1 MQTNGSICD
10 VRNLSDP
17 GLQWKAWKQD
27 RSARMTVT
35 LYWPIIFS
43 TFHPRRRRSAHC
55 PGLVE
60 CFLSLVTWA
69 IPHFLYFIKCSTTSA
84 PQCLLNISKVGFL
97 RQTPF
102 VPRWEWAIGG
112 RGRDRAA
119 HADATQ
125 SFQLKERRR
134 ALAVRALVRSPVFTL
149 KNDKN
154 VPSHSSKYARYIC
167 KFFSGQRP
175 LHLVCKQLLDLLH
188 YVLWHFQTFWNC
200 TSSPRKDFY
209 WRAHGKSK
217 SRTWKIPI
225 LFHWRKLD
233 SRFQHPDPMKQRRK
247 CEILH
252 ERGLG
257 LSRHCSAEQSSRAL
271 LRLFLFPFPKS
282 WNMYRNNSM
291 FCPGTK
297 IVGWEHSGSS
307 RTYRN
312 LVISPVLR
320 YWHRKGIQGSFPSGA
335 AGGSQSGSWFPHCCC
350 CSDDSWLTPQ
360 ARLSGLGDVPTPE
373 HLWILRMWCF
383 LDVWTSEHEPQRRN
397 HNNSATLISQAC
409 RGLFQQQLLQTD
421 EKTHQMFHR
430 T

>member
-1 MQTNGSICD
+1 MQTNRSICD

-17 GLQWKAWKQD
+17 GLQWKAWEQD
-27 RSARMTVT
+27 WSERMTVT
-35 LYWPIIFS
+35 LYWPIGFFFV

-60 CFLSLVTWA
+60 CFSVSCNVGDPAFPVIHQTLRNQRA
-69 IPHFLYFIKCSTTSA
+69 FSTFQNLGVFSNKR
-84 PQCLLNISKVGFL
+84 PSCRGEREPS
-97 RQTPF
+97 
-102 VPRWEWAIGG
+102 GG
-112 RGRDRAA
+112 SGRDRAA

-134 ALAVRALVRSPVFTL
+134 VLVVKALERSPVFTL

-154 VPSHSSKYARYIC
+154 VPLHSSKYARYIC

-175 LHLVCKQLLDLLH
+175 LHLVCKQLLDLLLH

-209 WRAHGKSK
+209 WRAHGKSN
-217 SRTWKIPI
+217 SRTLKIPT
-225 LFHWRKLD
+225 LFHWRKSD
-233 SRFQHPDPMKQRRK
+233 SRFQRPNPMKQRRK

-257 LSRHCSAEQSSRAL
+257 LSRCCSAEQNRSVRSSWAL

-312 LVISPVLR
+312 LVISSVLR
-320 YWHRKGIQGSFPSGA
+320 YLHRRGIQGSFPHLNYSRRCQA
-335 AGGSQSGSWFPHCCC
+335 SPLPFLARPFLVKAQLNPPVPQTLEKPNQRI
-350 CSDDSWLTPQ
+350 CSIPNLVELVHSVET
-360 ARLSGLGDVPTPE
+360 
-373 HLWILRMWCF
+373 
-383 LDVWTSEHEPQRRN
+383 
-397 HNNSATLISQAC
+397 
-409 RGLFQQQLLQTD
+409 
-421 EKTHQMFHR
+421 
-430 T
+430 